1 MTTNTISADQM
12 IEKLAHDWN
21 QLSDIDRALSL
32 TEIKKSGLSSRR
44 IATMLGRNESLIRR
58 LLILLSAPAAD
69 LAAARQGRLSTN
81 KLLRRAR
88 AQIQRQAARQQAD
101 RQQEHQRQT
110 AEAAQ
115 LISNWLN
122 QTELYGPACE
132 DIVNEVRWEFAAR
145 EAGGA
150 RPAPPKVNVALDE
163 IIRRSKPA
171 EDPEIDIV
179 AWYAQWL
186 CGWTFFAFSNPD
198 IRDQALDLALQQQC
212 RR

>member
-1 MTTNTISADQM
+1 LQPC
-12 IEKLAHDWN
+12 W
-21 QLSDIDRALSL
+21 
-32 TEIKKSGLSSRR
+32 G
-44 IATMLGRNESLIRR
+44 ATSPWFAASWFCFPPPPPTWRR
-58 LLILLSAPAAD
+58 L
-69 LAAARQGRLSTN
+69 
-81 KLLRRAR
+81 AR

-101 RQQEHQRQT
+101 RQQEHQRQ
-110 AEAAQ
+110 AAQAAQ

-145 EAGGA
+145 EAGGTL
-150 RPAPPKVNVALDE
+150 PAPPKVNVALDE